1 VDNLV
6 KNVDGQISTWAK
18 LKPKFF
24 EILITAILSAALA
37 FIQSLITN
45 AGNFNNPTIDPEVA
59 GGIGAS
65 LRAILLATKTKFC

>member
-1 VDNLV
+1 MDNLV

-24 EILITAILSAALA
+24 EILITALLSAAIA
-37 FIQSLITN
+37 FFQSLITN
-45 AGNFNNPTIDPEVA
+45 WGNFNNPTIDPEVA

-65 LRAILLATKTKFC
+65 LRTLLIATKTKIC